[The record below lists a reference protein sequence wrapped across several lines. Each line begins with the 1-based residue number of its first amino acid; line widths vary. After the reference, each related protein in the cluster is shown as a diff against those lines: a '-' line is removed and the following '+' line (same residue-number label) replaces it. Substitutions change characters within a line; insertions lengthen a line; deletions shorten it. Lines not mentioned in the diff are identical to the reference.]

1 MRKFSKFFCAFT
13 GLSLVAALASCGGN
27 NQPTT
32 ASTAPIT
39 TSPVQTISETDEKYP
54 TVSAD
59 GVSAEAGKLI
69 QIFADTTNAKKVFYV
84 GDTFS
89 SEGLVVKATYYN
101 ETTSQRTTKEV
112 TGYTL
117 DASGFNSDAV
127 GSSQILVSYREG
139 GEVVNTYYTVQIKLS
154 LFESTQDITFVSGLD
169 VEFNTAVSTD
179 KLVKTIDLN
188 TNYAFAKS
196 NLKYKLY
203 TTTTSAEGNTV
214 AVEDITSRDVE
225 IEQAINVNKVGVY
238 MVKVTYTGNN
248 VTIGGKTYENKVTA
262 FVLVNVVNP
271 VTAIQKVSTGD
282 TTFEATP
289 DKLDLSNWEI
299 KITRKVNAGEEI
311 VHFNDKDFV
320 LSGVNLLVVG
330 EQTASIVYK
339 ELAENGTTI
348 MCEVPVTVNESSKYD
363 ILINDNIETLAK
375 AGTPAA
381 DGAPTPYTFEGEEL
395 DFLTAQNIGIQL
407 EKKRSS
413 DGLEFSGFI
422 KVDGAAKKSFV
433 KIHMEKGGKL
443 VLFVSSN
450 GDDART
456 CILENEE
463 LEYEEKRTTPDG
475 STYKQQ
481 PQRFEY
487 VLEAGDYLFYAEG
500 GTVNI
505 HGFILATEK

>member
-27 NQPTT
+27 SQPTT
-32 ASTAPIT
+32 TSTAPIT

-154 LFESTQDITFVSGLD
+154 LFESTPGITFVSGLD
-169 VEFNTAVSTD
+169 AEFAAAYSDD
-179 KLVKTIDLN
+179 KLVKTIDLK
-188 TNYAFAKS
+188 TDYTFAKS
-196 NLKYKLY
+196 QLKYKLY
-203 TTTTSAEGNTV
+203 TTTTSATENTV
-214 AVEDITSRDVE
+214 ETSDITSRDSHVTVTSDL
-225 IEQAINVNKVGVY
+225 NVNKVGVY
-238 MVKVTYTGNN
+238 MAKVTYTGAD
-248 VTIGGKTYENKVTA
+248 VTINGQTYPNKVTA
-262 FVLVNVVNP
+262 FVLINVINP
-271 VTAIQKVSTGD
+271 ATKIEKVEGN

-289 DKLDLSNWEI
+289 DKLDLSDWKI
-299 KITRKVNAGEEI
+299 KITRKVDDGEEI
-311 VHFNDKDFV
+311 VNFNDTQFKLD
-320 LSGVNLLVVG
+320 GVNLLVTG
-330 EQTASIVYK
+330 EQTATIILNEK
-339 ELAENGTTI
+339 TDNGTSI
-348 MCEVPVTVNESSKYD
+348 LCQVPVTVNESSKYD
-363 ILINDNIETLAK
+363 ILINNNIETITV
-375 AGTPAA
+375 AGTPAS
-381 DGAPTPYTFEGEEL
+381 DGAPTPYTFTDL
-395 DFLTAQNIGIQL
+395 DFLTAQNIGIQ
-407 EKKRSS
+407 ESKPRNC
-413 DGLEFSGFI
+413 DGLSFSGFI
-422 KVDGAAKKSFV
+422 KVDGTAKKSFV
-433 KIHMEKGGKL
+433 KIHMETAGKL
-443 VLFVSSN
+443 ILFVSSN
-450 GDDART
+450 GDDGRT
-456 CILENEE
+456 CILENQD
-463 LEYEEKRTTPDG
+463 LEYEVKKTTPDG
-475 STYKQQ
+475 AQYKQQ
-481 PQRFEY
+481 ANRFEY
-487 VLEAGDYLFYAEG
+487 VIEEAGDYLFYADA